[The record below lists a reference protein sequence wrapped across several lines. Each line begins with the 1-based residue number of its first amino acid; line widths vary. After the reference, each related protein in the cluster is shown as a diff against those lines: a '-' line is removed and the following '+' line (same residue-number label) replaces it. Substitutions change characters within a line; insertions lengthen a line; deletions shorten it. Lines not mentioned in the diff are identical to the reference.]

1 MEETKKILYVCSE
14 IFPYLPESDISKAGR
29 YLPSGIQELGCGIRA
44 FMPRYGLVN
53 ERRNQLHEV
62 IRLSGMN
69 LVIDGADH
77 PLVIKVSS
85 ISAARMQVYFIDN
98 EDYFHR
104 KAIDCDSEG
113 TFFADN
119 DERALFFAHGV
130 LETVKKLRWKPDI
143 VHCHGWISHFVPVM
157 LKKFYS
163 NDPIFEDTKVV
174 VTLYNDR
181 VEEKFNPA
189 LISKLEASGL
199 SDSDVEVAGSCDGI
213 GVAKLAVRYSDGVI
227 LGSDTVDENLKSFL
241 SETGVAVSPYME
253 FNSSDTE
260 AARRTNQFYDELLKQ
275 GAELK

>member
-14 IFPYLPESDISKAGR
+14 IFPYLPESDISKVGR
-29 YLPSGIQELGCGIRA
+29 YLPSGIQEQGCGIRA

-104 KAIDCDSEG
+104 KATDCNPEG
-113 TFFADN
+113 KFFEDN
-119 DERALFFAHGV
+119 DERAIFFAHGV

-143 VHCHGWISHFVPVM
+143 VHCHGWISHLVPVM
-157 LKKFYS
+157 LKKLYS
-163 NDPIFEDTKVV
+163 NDPLFEETKVIV
-174 VTLYNDR
+174 SLYNDR
-181 VEEKFNPA
+181 VNEKFNSN

-199 SDSDVEVAGSCDGI
+199 REEEVAAASECDGI
-213 GVAKLAVRYSDGVI
+213 GLAKLAVRYADGVI
-227 LGSDTVDENLKSFL
+227 LGAADVDDKLKAFA
-241 SETGVAVSPYME
+241 SEAGIPVSPYVE
-253 FNSSDTE
+253 FNPSDN
-260 AARRTNQFYDELLKQ
+260 AAVTAAGKFYDSILNREQ
-275 GAELK
+275 C